1 MQEIE
6 IKSYLR
12 DKQSVV
18 SKLEKLGC
26 VLSAPVKQI
35 DTVYIKIIGN
45 LENFIKKDE
54 LVKIEH
60 ETEVKNVSELEQCL
74 FVMGYK
80 FSNRVIKTRISTHLK
95 DYEICLDDVEEL
107 GSFIEV
113 EKMTDNNFLDEQI
126 ILDELNS
133 FMFSL
138 GVPSSDGINKGYDIM
153 MVEKMYK

>member
-45 LENFIKKDE
+45 LENFLKNDHFVRIREKSDGHNVFTLKANKSRSIKKDE

-60 ETEVKNVSELEQCL
+60 ETEVKNVRELEQCL

-80 FSNRVIKTRISTHLK
+80 FSNRVI
-95 DYEICLDDVEEL
+95 
-107 GSFIEV
+107 
-113 EKMTDNNFLDEQI
+113 
-126 ILDELNS
+126 
-133 FMFSL
+133 
-138 GVPSSDGINKGYDIM
+138 
-153 MVEKMYK
+153 